1 MSRTVRQ
8 SQYTSVAQK
17 AINAD
22 NAARANTSVSSSY
35 AATASVLLGSVV
47 SASYA
52 ATSSYSTTLGASLSN
67 NSEGTLRL
75 VNSANNTI
83 SSITALTASLANTAS
98 YINPTF
104 ISASAAA
111 SGFGSGINDQ
121 LIALTGSNVTT
132 TSATAVDVTG
142 LVTPT
147 LPANSTWSF
156 EIYLSVTCSGT
167 GGLRF
172 GFTAPSGA
180 DGALFI
186 VGTATTAA
194 TSQQTSTTGALAG
207 TAINRAATSSL
218 GKLYGRVIIG
228 ANAGAVQLQFA
239 SATGGQTSTI
249 VGTGISIMRIT
260 RVA

>member
-1 MSRTVRQ
+1 MSRITRQ
-8 SQYTSVAQK
+8 SQYAGVAQK

-35 AATASVLLGSVV
+35 AATASLLLGSVV

-52 ATSSYSTTLGASLSN
+52 ATASVLLG
-67 NSEGTLRL
+67 G
-75 VNSANNTI
+75 
-83 SSITALTASLANTAS
+83 
-98 YINPTF
+98 
-104 ISASAAA
+104 
-111 SGFGSGINDQ
+111 GGGINNQ
-121 LIALTGSNVTT
+121 VIALTGSNVTT

-147 LPANSTWSF
+147 LPANSTWYF

-180 DGALFI
+180 DGAFFI

-194 TSQQTSTTGALAG
+194 TSQQTSTAGALAG

-249 VGTGISIMRIT
+249 TGTGISIMRIT
-260 RVA
+260 RVYFSS

>member
-1 MSRTVRQ
+1 MSRITRQ
-8 SQYTSVAQK
+8 SQYAGVAQK

-35 AATASVLLGSVV
+35 AATASLLLGSVV

-52 ATSSYSTTLGASLSN
+52 ATASVLLG
-67 NSEGTLRL
+67 
-75 VNSANNTI
+75 
-83 SSITALTASLANTAS
+83 
-98 YINPTF
+98 
-104 ISASAAA
+104 
-111 SGFGSGINDQ
+111 GINNQ
-121 LIALTGSNVTT
+121 VIALTGSNVTT

-156 EIYLSVTCSGT
+156 EIYLTVTCSGT

-186 VGTATTAA
+186 DGTVTTI
-194 TSQQTSTTGALAG
+194 TTYQQTSTAGALSAP
-207 TAINRAATSSL
+207 AINRAAMSSL

-228 ANAGAVQLQFA
+228 ANAGVVQLQFA

-249 VGTGISIMRIT
+249 TGTGISIMRIT